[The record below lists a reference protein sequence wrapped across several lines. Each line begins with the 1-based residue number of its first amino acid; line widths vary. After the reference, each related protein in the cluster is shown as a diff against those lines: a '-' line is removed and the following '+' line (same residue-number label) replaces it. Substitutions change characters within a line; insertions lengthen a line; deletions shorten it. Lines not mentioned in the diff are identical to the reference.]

1 MTTMKTK
8 LKVKNQSLLRSK
20 WSSHEDGAH
29 RMECAGSYRMVEHD
43 GGYRM
48 KPLIVWNF
56 SWLAGLRLLIKKRLR
71 KLQQSFFGLQ
81 AIKS

>member
-1 MTTMKTK
+1 MMIKMRTKSWTIWKMTMHTITIQKMMMTTMKTK
-8 LKVKNQSLLRSK
+8 LKVKNQSLLRSR

-56 SWLAGLRLLIKKRLR
+56 S
-71 KLQQSFFGLQ
+71 
-81 AIKS
+81 